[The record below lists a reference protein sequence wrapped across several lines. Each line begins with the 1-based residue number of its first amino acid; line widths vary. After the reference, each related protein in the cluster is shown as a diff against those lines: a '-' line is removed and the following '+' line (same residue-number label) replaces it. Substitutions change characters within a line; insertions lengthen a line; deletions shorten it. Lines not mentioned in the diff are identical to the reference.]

1 MMDGKFHIKLQ
12 IVGRYY
18 PLVIERKDEE
28 RFRKAAKL
36 INDKVAQYKQKYRD
50 KDVQDFLA
58 MTSLQ
63 FVLKELDLNEQ
74 IENQPLISAI
84 QDLAEELEDFVQ
96 NE

>member
-1 MMDGKFHIKLQ
+1 MDSKFHIKLQ

-28 RFRKAAKL
+28 RLRKAARI
-36 INDKVAQYKQKYRD
+36 INEKVEQYKKRYRD

-63 FVLKELDLNEQ
+63 FVLKELDLTEK
-74 IENQPLISAI
+74 IESRPIISAI
-84 QDLAEELEDFVQ
+84 QELADEVDDFIKD
-96 NE
+96 E

>member
-1 MMDGKFHIKLQ
+1 MDGKFHIKLQ

-28 RFRKAAKL
+28 RLRKAAKL
-36 INDKVAQYKQKYRD
+36 INEKVAQYKQRYRD
-50 KDVQDFLA
+50 KDIQDFLA

-63 FVLKELDLNEQ
+63 FVLKELDLNEK
-74 IENQPLISAI
+74 IENQPVFSAI
-84 QDLAEELEDFVQ
+84 RDLADELEDFVQ